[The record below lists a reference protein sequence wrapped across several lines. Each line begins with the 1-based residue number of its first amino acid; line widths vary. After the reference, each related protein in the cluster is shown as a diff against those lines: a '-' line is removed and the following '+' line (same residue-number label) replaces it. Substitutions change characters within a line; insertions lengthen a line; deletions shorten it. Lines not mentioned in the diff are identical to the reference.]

1 MRLFT
6 ALLFSTAL
14 GANPSGAAEITYQGA
29 KQIEEKIISYL
40 PESLAKPGLV
50 NVRPGT
56 SAYELA
62 VDFSVLLKDVDPKS
76 FTITGLKPFLSAMR
90 PLDNGTWQLSQ
101 SDSLDVKGHVTAAE
115 EQSDFSY
122 KVDAFRFDGIYDP
135 QILYFRSGEMTADG
149 MTITSKS
156 GEHSLDARFGSMK
169 STMDSS
175 REPQGKV
182 TLRSNAVIKSFAET
196 VVDPSGLQA
205 KFSADTFLVD
215 VALTGLAFKP
225 LQDIVLFVM
234 DKAETKT
241 EQLAEEDKTRLKDMI
256 RASLPVFDGLAETI
270 DFANLDVETPAG
282 RFGAETLRYTI
293 NSTGLSD
300 GAKAGF
306 GISVDTPSVPPELVP
321 EMFRVAI
328 PDNFSLNISVDKL
341 NLTSG
346 IRYFLDHAD
355 LDADAPL
362 NDEQSAEIGRIFLP
376 GGAVTIRY
384 DDVQARSS
392 IYDFSLSGTTTFY
405 PEDTARQNTE
415 VTVYARDLDK
425 TIAYLQQNAQ
435 AVPDFNQAAF
445 FVLMAKGFAKQAP
458 DGRQMWTVSV
468 DETNK
473 VKINGQDLPF

>member
-1 MRLFT
+1 MRLLT

-14 GANPSGAAEITYQGA
+14 GAHPAGAAEITYQGA

-40 PESLAKPGLV
+40 PDSIAKPGLLS
-50 NVRPGT
+50 VRPGT

-62 VDFSVLLKDVDPKS
+62 VDFSILLKDVDPKT
-76 FTITGLKPFLSAMR
+76 FTIDGLKPFLSAIR
-90 PLDNGTWQLSQ
+90 PLDDGTWHLSQ
-101 SDSLDVKGHVTAAE
+101 SDSLEVKGHVTAADE
-115 EQSDFSY
+115 TSDFGY
-122 KVDAFRFDGIYDP
+122 KIDAFRFDGVYDP
-135 QILYFRSGEMTADG
+135 QILYFRSGEMTANG
-149 MTITSKS
+149 MTMTSKS
-156 GEHSLDARFGSMK
+156 GGQSLDARFGSMK

-175 REPQGKV
+175 REAEGKV

-196 VVDPSGLQA
+196 VVDPSGMQVE
-205 KFSADTFLVD
+205 FSADTFLVD

-234 DKAETKT
+234 DKAEV
-241 EQLAEEDKTRLKDMI
+241 EQLVEEDKTRLKDMI

-270 DFANLDVETPAG
+270 DFANLDVDTPAG

-306 GISVDTPSVPPELVP
+306 GISVDTPSIPPDLVP
-321 EMFRVAI
+321 EMFKVAI

-341 NLTSG
+341 NLASG

-355 LDADAPL
+355 LDADTPL

-405 PEDTARQNTE
+405 PDDTARQNTE